1 MKTYIYYI
9 VFLLAAFV
17 QPLLAQ
23 DAPVTKAQPP
33 FPALPYAVTYTASS
47 TGGTVAL
54 SVPGNPDPT
63 SVASGEKIYSGT
75 VVTLKVTPTAGD
87 TNYKV
92 VFGSLKVYYTNA
104 TSTVLPLNTV
114 SGSSGEYTFVMPANP
129 VTVGVEFEQKPA
141 PSSDARLKA
150 LQYKVGDDTPGT
162 FISVPSFS
170 ADTEVYNVTLPSTT
184 ADDAQITLSG
194 AVADTYAS
202 LPNVPVTT
210 TLSNGSG
217 SATLT
222 VTAENGTTAGY
233 KVNFEKAAADKFVV
247 TINPPAAGGTITVT
261 DANNKVLESG
271 AVVDNNAVLTLTNTP
286 VAGYAFSTYV
296 VGNQPQSDPTVTV
309 TADVTISAE
318 FNAPSTPIQPENIG
332 TPAVPKEEEEATI
345 PTDAPVVIIP
355 DAGSLPEDT
364 ELSQL
369 RLVKGDVDNT
379 KKADVIADAKAAMG
393 NTNIPD
399 ANMIPMEVTLVK
411 VTTTFDGSTGK
422 SETTVTPVQPTDKV
436 KVRIPYPENVDKSKK
451 DFTIIH
457 LKSDGTTDVYS
468 EANRNL
474 MLEDEYMEITVTG
487 FSPFVVAYVD
497 KPKPNPKP
505 DPQPQPDPVYYTVT
519 LPAVAGATTD
529 PVPGS
534 YEVEAWDSFR
544 FYLTLDKDYD
554 QSDPVVTTSR
564 GETITPRTSDGA
576 YLVKYVRSA
585 VTISIAGIKKNTDVA
600 NETIEAGVKVWTE
613 PSALCLETDRT
624 EEVRIVTV
632 SGSTVAVFEA
642 KPGLNRRALAPGLYI
657 IQTPR
662 TVCKVIV
669 R

>member
-33 FPALPYAVTYTASS
+33 FPALPYSVTYTASS

-54 SVPGNPDPT
+54 SVPGSPGST
-63 SVASGEKIYSGT
+63 LVASGEKIHSGT
-75 VVTLKVTPTAGD
+75 EVTLKVTPTTGD

-92 VFGSLKVYYTNA
+92 VFGSLKVYYTN
-104 TSTVLPLNTV
+104 TPSTVLSLNTV
-114 SGSSGEYTFVMPANP
+114 AGKSGEYTFVMPANP
-129 VTVGVEFEQKPA
+129 VTVGVEFEVKPA
-141 PSSDARLKA
+141 QLSSDARLKA
-150 LQYKVGDDTPGT
+150 LQYKVGDETPGT
-162 FISVPSFS
+162 FISVPGFS

-369 RLVKGDVDNT
+369 RLVKEDVDNT

-411 VTTTFDGSTGK
+411 VTTTFDGNTGK

-468 EANRNL
+468 KAKGNL
-474 MLEDEYMEITVTG
+474 TLAADYMEIIVTG

-497 KPKPNPKP
+497 KPQP
-505 DPQPQPDPVYYTVT
+505 DPQPDPDPTYYTVT
-519 LPAVAGATTD
+519 LPAVEGATTD
-529 PVPGS
+529 PAPGN
-534 YEVEAWDSFR
+534 YQVEAWDSFT
-544 FYLTLDKDYD
+544 FYITLNKDYD

-662 TVCKVIV
+662 KVCKVIV